1 MNCVLYYG
9 YDNDDNDN
17 DNANNDNN
25 DNSNGK
31 IDSKF
36 REKLLDKFF
45 NNISNIVDKKFS
57 KLCNNV

>member
-9 YDNDDNDN
+9 YDNDDND
-17 DNANNDNN
+17 DNANN

-36 REKLLDKFF
+36 REKLLDKFL